1 MDVNKILSTDLL
13 DLIFEGRNKD
23 YGAYELRRSYNKR
36 LTKALLITASIALLI
51 LLGSFISQYT
61 KDANKGKVNVQE
73 VQLAEIKQEEQK
85 NEPPPPPPPKPPDP
99 PKVEMAKFTPPK
111 VVKDE
116 EVKEDEKP
124 PEVEKLEDTKIGNV
138 NQEGKK
144 DEGIV
149 APPVEDKGG
158 VVEAPKQDDED
169 KVFQKVEIDAEFPG
183 GNSGWTKYVTR
194 EIERNIDELQE
205 EGKSGTCVILFIVDK
220 EGAVSDVRAL
230 PCSEAGVPDCL
241 GPGTKLAEVSVNAI
255 RKGPKWKPA
264 VQNGR
269 NVKAYRRQPV
279 KFQLE
284 EQ

>member
-13 DLIFEGRNKD
+13 DLVFEGRNKE
-23 YGAYELRRSYNKR
+23 YGAYELRSNYNKR
-36 LTKALLITASIALLI
+36 LTTAMLITAALML
-51 LLGSFISQYT
+51 LLVLGSFIMKTVSN
-61 KDANKGKVNVQE
+61 NKGKVEVKE
-73 VQLAEIKQEEQK
+73 VQLADIIQEEQK
-85 NEPPPPPPPKPPDP
+85 NEPPPPPPPPKPPDP

-124 PEVEKLEDTKIGNV
+124 PEIGKLEDTKIGTV
-138 NQEGKK
+138 NQEGTK

-149 APPVEDKGG
+149 APPVEDKGA
-158 VVEAPKQDDED
+158 VIEAPKQDDED

-183 GNSGWTKYVTR
+183 GNSGWTRYVTR
-194 EIERNIDELQE
+194 EIERNIDELQDD
-205 EGKSGTCVILFIVDK
+205 GRSGTVVVLFIVDK

-230 PCSEAGVPDCL
+230 PCNEAGVANCL
-241 GPGTKLAEVSVNAI
+241 GPGTKLADIASNAI
-255 RKGPKWKPA
+255 RRGPKWKPA

-279 KFQLE
+279 TFQLAE
-284 EQ
+284 E